1 MWKWGGGKYVFQR
14 EGGSRQKKSQGQVPE
29 VVGGCVLRLARRQC
43 GGSCRNR
50 QLGHLG
56 PYGPG
61 ARMCGGQ

>member
-1 MWKWGGGKYVFQR
+1 MEMGWGEICVSEGGGLQA
-14 EGGSRQKKSQGQVPE
+14 KKSQGQVPE